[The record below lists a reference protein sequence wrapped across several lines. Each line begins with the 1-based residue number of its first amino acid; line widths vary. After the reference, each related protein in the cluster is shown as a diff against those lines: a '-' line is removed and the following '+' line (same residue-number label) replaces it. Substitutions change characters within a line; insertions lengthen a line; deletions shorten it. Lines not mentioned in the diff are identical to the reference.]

1 MFSSKALLF
10 VPEELEI
17 AGPGHHLPP
26 LELKVYKDTELHDAS
41 KSDHCI
47 SIYKNSINF
56 QIKDK
61 WNFL

>member
-17 AGPGHHLPP
+17 ESPGHHLPP
-26 LELKVYKDTELHDAS
+26 LELKVYEDTELYVAS

-47 SIYKNSINF
+47 SIYKNRINF
-56 QIKDK
+56 EIKDK